1 MALKKTTAKEIV
13 DGVLEENPTTNTK
26 DTKEVASVDRLNSAI
41 DLMCIKFGV
50 DEEYVLTAFADKG
63 SSIKITM
70 SSADFEVACT
80 IKNPDLYGFESVV

>member
-1 MALKKTTAKEIV
+1 MALKKQKAVKEV
-13 DGVLEENPTTNTK
+13 VESTVENVTE
-26 DTKEVASVDRLNSAI
+26 KEVASVDRLNSAI
-41 DLMCIKFGV
+41 DLMCRKFGV

>member
-13 DGVLEENPTTNTK
+13 DSVGENPTTDTK
-26 DTKEVASVDRLNSAI
+26 DAKEVASSERLNSAI
-41 DLMCIKFGV
+41 DLMCRKFGV

>member
-1 MALKKTTAKEIV
+1 MPLKRAEAVKEV
-13 DGVLEENPTTNTK
+13 VESTVENVTE
-26 DTKEVASVDRLNSAI
+26 KEVASVDRLNSAI
-41 DLMCIKFGV
+41 DLMCRKFGV

>member
-13 DGVLEENPTTNTK
+13 DGVVGEKPTDTK
-26 DTKEVASVDRLNSAI
+26 YTKEVASVDRLNSAI
-41 DLMCIKFGV
+41 DLMCRKFGV